1 MSTTVWS
8 AFVVLGTIALVPSP
22 VPSPVTT
29 AVPFVESI
37 AGGKPDTL
45 VVNPR
50 ASSIHWK
57 GSGLGGRAAREG
69 TMRIG
74 NGMFVVRH
82 EQLTSG
88 VVAFDMRQ
96 LDGTLKGEA
105 FFDVAHHP
113 SASFSSTGMTRV
125 GQSRWRVSGDLT
137 LRGVTRPIA
146 FDADVRWEEL
156 GHMIATSSF
165 TIDRTQWGIGSD
177 ARVAD
182 GIVDPAIQ
190 LSITLDAQRK
200 QPTVVMR

>member
-8 AFVVLGTIALVPSP
+8 ALVVLGTIALVPSP
-22 VPSPVTT
+22 VPSPVTP
-29 AVPFVESI
+29 AVPSVERI

-57 GSGLGGRAAREG
+57 GTGLGGRAAREG
-69 TMRIG
+69 TMHIG

-88 VVAFDMRQ
+88 SVTFDMRQ
-96 LDGTLKGEA
+96 LDGALKGEA

-125 GQSRWRVSGDLT
+125 GQSRWQVSGNLT

-177 ARVAD
+177 ARIAD
-182 GIVDPAIQ
+182 GIVAQAIQ

-200 QPTVVMR
+200 QPAVVMR